1 MGVQER
7 KARQKE
13 NLRQEILD
21 AARDLF
27 AHQGVES
34 VSMRKIAERIEY
46 SPGTIY
52 LYFND
57 KNEILKTL
65 CDETF
70 SRLHQK
76 IQAIRD
82 DKSEP
87 LSSLRRGL
95 RAYIEFGLQNPNH
108 YMVTFV
114 LAGRAL
120 HENQN
125 PGWERASFHGTP
137 KEQDL
142 ELDSGH
148 RCFDNLRGI
157 VRKCIEEG
165 LFRIDDVEEASQVLW
180 AGVHG
185 ITTLLITKPGFP
197 FVEQTRL
204 VERVVEVLVEGVR
217 RA

>member
-1 MGVQER
+1 
-7 KARQKE
+7 
-13 NLRQEILD
+13 
-21 AARDLF
+21 
-27 AHQGVES
+27 
-34 VSMRKIAERIEY
+34 MRKIAKRIEY

-65 CDETF
+65 CNETF
-70 SRLHQK
+70 SRLHEK

-82 DKSEP
+82 DRSEP
-87 LSSLRRGL
+87 LNSLRRGL

-114 LAGRAL
+114 LAGRTLSADAGWPRRKL
-120 HENQN
+120 HED
-125 PGWERASFHGTP
+125 R
-137 KEQDL
+137 

-157 VRKCIEEG
+157 VRKCIEDG

-204 VERVVEVLVEGVR
+204 VERVVEVLVEGIR
-217 RA
+217 RH

>member
-142 ELDSGH
+142 ECDSGH

-217 RA
+217 RP

>member
-7 KARQKE
+7 RTRQKE
-13 NLRQEILD
+13 YLRQEILD
-21 AARDLF
+21 AARVLF
-27 AHQGVES
+27 AREGVES

-70 SRLHQK
+70 SKLHQK

-82 DKSEP
+82 DRSEP
-87 LSSLRRGL
+87 LNSLRRGL

-120 HENQN
+120 HENQ
-125 PGWERASFHGTP
+125 RD
-137 KEQDL
+137 QV
-142 ELDSGH
+142 LDSGL
-148 RCFDNLRGI
+148 RCFDNLRGM
-157 VRKCIEEG
+157 VRRCIEEG
-165 LFRIDDVEEASQVLW
+165 LFRIDDIEEASQVLW

-204 VERVVEVLVEGVR
+204 VERVVEVLIEGVR
-217 RA
+217 RH

>member
-46 SPGTIY
+46 SPATIY
-52 LYFND
+52 LYFSD

-70 SRLHQK
+70 SRLQQK
-76 IQAIRD
+76 TQAIKE

-87 LSSLRRGL
+87 LDSLRRGL

-114 LAGRAL
+114 LAGPAL
-120 HENQN
+120 HEPQK
-125 PGWERASFHGTP
+125 H
-137 KEQDL
+137 QV
-142 ELDSGH
+142 LDSGQ
-148 RCFDNLRGI
+148 RCFNNLRGM

-180 AGVHG
+180 AGIHG
-185 ITTLLITKPGFP
+185 ITTLLITKPDFP

-217 RA
+217 RH